1 MQKNMLKTFLQDIAV
16 ALCKKRLKE
25 KQLILEKWEHFE
37 NWQKRPPSK
46 DIAFAKWSLGQKL
59 KMQKNMLKTFP
70 QDIAVGDLKDF
81 ATEFSTKK
89 TTSSPIDDDLLKNI
103 EALINNKLYKET
115 D

>member
-1 MQKNMLKTFLQDIAV
+1 
-16 ALCKKRLKE
+16 
-25 KQLILEKWEHFE
+25 
-37 NWQKRPPSK
+37 
-46 DIAFAKWSLGQKL
+46 
-59 KMQKNMLKTFP
+59 MQKNMLKTFP